1 MKQKIYVV
9 GIGPGAPKMM
19 TPQARQALEES
30 DVIAGYPV
38 YLKLLGDL
46 VQNKKTIATPMTK
59 EEERCRLCFEEAKK
73 GCIASIV
80 CSGDS
85 GVYGKSSTADLNS
98 RKLVQQLK
106 LGVVMFFLG
115 SPVVIFLIGMGV
127 DDRHPV
133 HYMNVGKSYQA
144 SQIRYEK

>member
-1 MKQKIYVV
+1 MV
-9 GIGPGAPKMM
+9 AH
-19 TPQARQALEES
+19 
-30 DVIAGYPV
+30 
-38 YLKLLGDL
+38 
-46 VQNKKTIATPMTK
+46 
-59 EEERCRLCFEEAKK
+59 EAKPSP
-73 GCIASIV
+73 GRDE
-80 CSGDS
+80 GDPDQHLC
-85 GVYGKSSTADLNS
+85 KSSTADLNS

-115 SPVVIFLIGMGV
+115 SPVVIFLIGMGM

>member
-1 MKQKIYVV
+1 MFF
-9 GIGPGAPKMM
+9 
-19 TPQARQALEES
+19 TPHREARGQDIFDIPSLIIKK
-30 DVIAGYPV
+30 DKRWCTKRNLPQNGTKVIRVDRTSGYNT
-38 YLKLLGDL
+38 KRC
-46 VQNKKTIATPMTK
+46 NK
-59 EEERCRLCFEEAKK
+59 RCNQHLC
-73 GCIASIV
+73 
-80 CSGDS
+80 
-85 GVYGKSSTADLNS
+85 KSSTADLNS

>member
-1 MKQKIYVV
+1 MNI
-9 GIGPGAPKMM
+9 
-19 TPQARQALEES
+19 
-30 DVIAGYPV
+30 
-38 YLKLLGDL
+38 
-46 VQNKKTIATPMTK
+46 
-59 EEERCRLCFEEAKK
+59 
-73 GCIASIV
+73 
-80 CSGDS
+80 
-85 GVYGKSSTADLNS
+85 

-115 SPVVIFLIGMGV
+115 SPVVIFLIGMGM

>member
-1 MKQKIYVV
+1 MVAHEAKPS
-9 GIGPGAPKMM
+9 PGRDEGDPDKPDRWIKHKMLQE
-19 TPQARQALEES
+19 TQQSA
-30 DVIAGYPV
+30 
-38 YLKLLGDL
+38 L
-46 VQNKKTIATPMTK
+46 VQS
-59 EEERCRLCFEEAKK
+59 
-73 GCIASIV
+73 SI
-80 CSGDS
+80 
-85 GVYGKSSTADLNS
+85 ADLNS

-115 SPVVIFLIGMGV
+115 SPVVIFLIGMGM

>member
-1 MKQKIYVV
+1 MK
-9 GIGPGAPKMM
+9 
-19 TPQARQALEES
+19 
-30 DVIAGYPV
+30 
-38 YLKLLGDL
+38 
-46 VQNKKTIATPMTK
+46 
-59 EEERCRLCFEEAKK
+59 
-73 GCIASIV
+73 
-80 CSGDS
+80 
-85 GVYGKSSTADLNS
+85 
-98 RKLVQQLK
+98 QLK